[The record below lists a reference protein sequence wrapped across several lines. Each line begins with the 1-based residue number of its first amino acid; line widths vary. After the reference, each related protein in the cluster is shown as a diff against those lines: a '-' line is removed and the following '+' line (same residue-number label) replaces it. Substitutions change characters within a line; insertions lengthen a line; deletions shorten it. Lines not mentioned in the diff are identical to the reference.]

1 MTNQQI
7 YQALRARLNT
17 LANKPPI
24 AYLNQPYTPVNG
36 TAYLAEDFLPA
47 NNEGLTVNGAAQA
60 KTGIYQITVF
70 YPDNQ
75 GVAAPQALA
84 EAIAVHFDR
93 GTELSGIIIDSAD
106 IEASSTAGGWFQ
118 IPISVVYRGYRN

>member
-36 TAYLAEDFLPA
+36 TVYLAEDFLPA
-47 NNEGLTVNGAAQA
+47 NNEGLTVNGVAQA

-84 EAIAVHFDR
+84 ETIAAHFDR
-93 GTELSGIIIDSAD
+93 GTKLSGIVIDSAD
-106 IEASSTAGGWFQ
+106 IEGSSTGGGWFQ